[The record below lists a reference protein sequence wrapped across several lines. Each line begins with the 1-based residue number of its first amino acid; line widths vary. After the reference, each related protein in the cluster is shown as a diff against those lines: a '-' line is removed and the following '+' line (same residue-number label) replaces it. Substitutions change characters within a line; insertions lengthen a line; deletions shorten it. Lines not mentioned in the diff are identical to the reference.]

1 MAIFRVNKT
10 DNYTVMS
17 NYHLRDINLS
27 LKAKGLLSVMLSLPD
42 SWKFSINGIASICK
56 ESESAINST
65 LKELKKQKYLII
77 RKISPTKGSGGR
89 YDYIYDIY
97 EIPQTIKKQ
106 APEIQGVENQRVE
119 IQGVENQ
126 RVEIQGVENHPL
138 YKNTNILNTDLLNT
152 NNNIYGRAPQ
162 KNKNVFVP
170 PTFEDVE
177 AYAKERKRSDL
188 AKKFFDY
195 YTAGE
200 WKDKDGKQVKS
211 WKQRFI
217 TWESRNEKPKS
228 TAPKY
233 DYENYDEKDTIVFD

>member
-42 SWKFSINGIASICK
+42 SWKFSINGIVSICK

-77 RKISPTKGSGGR
+77 RKISPTKESGGR

-106 APEIQGVENQRVE
+106 APEIQGVE
-119 IQGVENQ
+119 IQG
-126 RVEIQGVENHPL
+126 VEIQGVENHPL
-138 YKNTNILNTDLLNT
+138 YKNTNILNADLLNT

-170 PTFEDVE
+170 PTFEEVE
-177 AYAKERKRSDL
+177 AYAKERGREDL
-188 AKKFFDY
+188 AKRFFDY
-195 YTAGE
+195 YSAGE

-217 TWESRNEKPKS
+217 TWESKNEKKQNNNDYIKS
-228 TAPKY
+228 Y
-233 DYENYDEKDTIVFD
+233 DIDEITSEFYKRVGKNEL

>member
-42 SWKFSINGIASICK
+42 SWKFSINGIVSICK

-77 RKISPTKGSGGR
+77 RKISPTKESGGR

-106 APEIQGVENQRVE
+106 APEIQGVEN
-119 IQGVENQ
+119 
-126 RVEIQGVENHPL
+126 QGVENHPL

-170 PTFEDVE
+170 PTFEEVE
-177 AYAKERKRSDL
+177 AYSKERGREDL

-195 YTAGE
+195 YTAGD

-217 TWESRNEKPKS
+217 TWEGRNEKPKR

-233 DYENYDEKDTIVFD
+233 DYENYDTKDTIVFD

>member
-1 MAIFRVNKT
+1 MIFYIDCEDYMAIFRVNKT

-42 SWKFSINGIASICK
+42 SWKFSINGIVSICK

-77 RKISPTKGSGGR
+77 RKISPTKESGGR

-97 EIPQTIKKQ
+97 EIPQTTKKQ
-106 APEIQGVENQRVE
+106 APE

-138 YKNTNILNTDLLNT
+138 YKNTNISNTDLLNT
-152 NNNIYGRAPQ
+152 NNIICGHAPQ

-170 PTFEDVE
+170 PTFEEVE
-177 AYAKERKRSDL
+177 AYSKERGREDL
-188 AKKFFDY
+188 SKKFFDY

-217 TWESRNEKPKS
+217 SWEGRNEKPKEAIERLYVRGEDS
-228 TAPKY
+228 L
-233 DYENYDEKDTIVFD
+233 